1 MVLGSL
7 RMTPTINIHKIW
19 SRVAGEWLKLFSGN
33 RGSSLVGFKTPKSQ
47 LCVVHRNRK
56 TQGCSSFRQ
65 NVSAKIHQPIQ
76 LTAISVDHY
85 PILKPKEQ
93 IATDEHR
100 CIKTHQIWSKDARGG
115 LWQPSGIPES
125 SLVGFK
131 SPESIFVPYLKPKA
145 QSATN
150 EHRWIKN
157 HRSKDAAEG
166 LWQPSGIPRTSLKT

>member
-1 MVLGSL
+1 
-7 RMTPTINIHKIW
+7 MTPTSLWKSWQQLRSQVRKGYIWAMSEIKVIHCHRWINIQKIW
-19 SRVAGEWLKLFSGN
+19 SRVAGEWLWLASGN
-33 RGSSLVGFKTPKSQ
+33 HGSNLVGFKTPKSTT
-47 LCVVHRNRK
+47 L
-56 TQGCSSFRQ
+56 
-65 NVSAKIHQPIQ
+65 P
-76 LTAISVDHY
+76 Y
-85 PILKPKEQ
+85 LKPKAQ

-100 CIKTHQIWSKDARGG
+100 FIKTHQTWSKDARGW
-115 LWQPSGIPES
+115 LWQSSGIPES

-166 LWQPSGIPRTSLKT
+166 LWQPSGIPRTSLKA